1 MKLKKVFSVLLSLL
15 LVCGVMPVTVFAQ
28 SNSGS
33 CGSGVTWNLNNGVL
47 SIMGSGEMD
56 NYSSTVYA
64 PWDGLSE
71 DITSI
76 FVGHSVK
83 RIGNYAFYGLDRVSS
98 VTLNY
103 GLETIGGYAFGYC
116 TALTELVLPMSLDNI
131 ISSAFFESGI
141 QKITFMGSHLSA
153 IGENTFNGGRN
164 PSGIKIF
171 VPMGFYVGSY
181 TVYAG
186 KTGRAPFYN
195 NYVSFLNDCATVVW
209 ENDDGTVL
217 ETDKDVAPGTM
228 PTYNGDDPGKEPDDT
243 YSYTF
248 NGFTPEVT
256 ETAPNEIYVYRATYT
271 ATQIHTHSY
280 GDPVWS
286 WADGYTGASATF
298 RCSCGDEQTVT
309 DEAPTAT
316 EVSAATC
323 TENQTV
329 RYTAKVTFNNTEYT
343 AQTEPVEVPGTATGH
358 TYGDPVW
365 SWANDYTG
373 ASATFR
379 CSCGDEQT
387 VTDEAPTATEVSAA
401 TCTENQTVRYT
412 AKVTFNNTEYT
423 AQTEPVEVPG
433 TASGH
438 TYGNWVTVTAA
449 TCHTKG
455 LAERTCACGDR
466 QEKELAFD
474 SNNHDGATEVRSASA
489 ATCTAAGYTGD
500 TYCLGCGNRI
510 AAGAAIGAK
519 GHAWGDWR
527 TTKEATENE
536 AGEQI
541 RECSVCHATES
552 RSVPA
557 AGSNK
562 CKWCGEEHNG
572 FWGSIVGFF
581 HKILYFFAHLFG
593 LR

>member
-15 LVCGVMPVTVFAQ
+15 LVCGVMPVTAFAQ

-33 CGSGVTWNLNNGVL
+33 CGSGVTWYLNDGVL
-47 SIMGSGEMD
+47 SIMGSGAMD
-56 NYSSTVYA
+56 NYTSTVYA
-64 PWDGLSE
+64 PWDELSA

-76 FVGHSVK
+76 VVGPGVK
-83 RIGNYAFYGLDRVSS
+83 RIDNYAFYDLDLVSS

-131 ISSAFFESGI
+131 ISGAFFESGI

-171 VPMGFYVGSY
+171 VPMGLYVGSY

-186 KTGRAPFYN
+186 KTGRAPFYK

-243 YSYTF
+243 YYYTF

-286 WADGYTGASATF
+286 WANGYTGASATF

-309 DEAPTAT
+309 DEAP
-316 EVSAATC
+316 AA
-323 TENQTV
+323 
-329 RYTAKVTFNNTEYT
+329 A
-343 AQTEPVEVPGTATGH
+343 
-358 TYGDPVW
+358 
-365 SWANDYTG
+365 
-373 ASATFR
+373 
-379 CSCGDEQT
+379 
-387 VTDEAPTATEVSAA
+387 EVSAA

-455 LAERTCACGDR
+455 LAERACVCGDR

-474 SNNHDGATEVRSASA
+474 SNNHEGATEVRNASA

-510 AAGAAIGAK
+510 AAGTAIGAK

-527 TTKEATENE
+527 TTKESTENE